1 MNKNKYA
8 LEVNEEKETKFRD
21 SMKKLMDI
29 NINKWTV
36 KDKWTDRYLYKWT
49 AKHK

>member
-1 MNKNKYA
+1 MGKRKQT
-8 LEVNEEKETKFRD
+8 VRD
-21 SMKKLMDI
+21 SIKKLMDI
-29 NINKWTV
+29 NMNKWTF